1 MEPTSSL
8 DLAMTTLQLI
18 DLTCP
23 VCTTQFRSQ
32 AVLATNAFGGK
43 RTDFHERA
51 AGMQP
56 LPYFVHLCCTC
67 GYAGVDRDFDHE
79 VDLSAE
85 TREKVWFTLPSSL
98 AREGPRGSLK
108 YEHAALVASW
118 QGCEPRYLG
127 DLYLRAAWCC
137 VDEQDHEAE
146 RFYRRHAAWQF
157 AEALRLF
164 DGVDRSERAVITYLI
179 GELWRRV
186 GDEDMASSWFDRVPL
201 EIVEP
206 STQEWVL
213 DVTRQQRQT
222 PREWFG

>member
-1 MEPTSSL
+1 
-8 DLAMTTLQLI
+8 MTTLQLI

-23 VCTTQFRSQ
+23 VCATHFRSQ

-56 LPYFVHLCCTC
+56 LPYFVHMCTTC
-67 GYAGVDRDFDHE
+67 GYAGVDKDFDE
-79 VDLSAE
+79 DVELLPA
-85 TREKVWFTLPSSL
+85 TRERVWFELPASL

-108 YEHAALVASW
+108 YEHAAKVAEW

-127 DLYLRAAWCC
+127 DLYLRAAWCS

-146 RFYRRHAAWQF
+146 RFFRRHAAWHF
-157 AEALRLF
+157 AEALVAY
-164 DGVDRSERAVITYLI
+164 DGVERHERAVITYLI
-179 GELWRRV
+179 GELWRRI
-186 GDEDMASSWFDRVPL
+186 GDEELAVSWFDRVPL

-206 STQEWVL
+206 SSQEWVL
-213 DVTRQQRQT
+213 DVTRQQRLT